1 MYYIKINNTLIPI
14 DAVEFLTVKNGQYTP
29 VEEGLADGFKAFTYT
44 YTSPSEAET
53 HTEIYAFPGHSL
65 LGGEP
70 VAELVA
76 DDEIDDNEL
85 LEMLDAIM

>member
-1 MYYIKINNTLIPI
+1 MYYIVINGIRTPI
-14 DAVEFLTVKNGQYTP
+14 DAVEFLTAQNEQYVP

-44 YTSPSEAET
+44 YTSPSEVET
-53 HTEIYAFPGHSL
+53 HTEVYAFPGHSL

-70 VAELVA
+70 VAELTA

-85 LEMLDAIM
+85 LEMLEKIL